1 MKHNKL
7 KWLILSQSSVFFA
20 SSLIFP
26 FYILFIKNIGS
37 SYTQF
42 GLSYGLFGLSG
53 ALIHPLLGRLSAR
66 VDNRYFLMANS
77 WGMAVLL
84 LYFPHISD
92 VSQVYIVQVLLG
104 LFGAMQK
111 HGEKILIADYTD
123 SGERGRKIGSYHF
136 WTAVFS
142 AAAIILGGFLADF
155 FTVYIIFYASS
166 IVFFVSGL
174 MLYQNR
180 E

>member
-1 MKHNKL
+1 MKHNHL

-20 SSLIFP
+20 GSLIFP

-66 VDNRYFLMANS
+66 LDSRWFLMANS

-84 LYFPHISD
+84 LTLPHITG
-92 VSQVYIVQVLLG
+92 VHQ
-104 LFGAMQK
+104 
-111 HGEKILIADYTD
+111 
-123 SGERGRKIGSYHF
+123 
-136 WTAVFS
+136 
-142 AAAIILGGFLADF
+142 
-155 FTVYIIFYASS
+155 
-166 IVFFVSGL
+166 
-174 MLYQNR
+174 
-180 E
+180 